1 MQSQC
6 SGQRHHPPVFDGE
19 CGEEMLGAAVNE
31 PTSPNASFADSETVA
46 GTSSQN
52 FPDRAT
58 IALSKATPFNEATT
72 GKPRRPG
79 RRVCAANDQVAP
91 GSKGTCTAF
100 SLWPLRSSA
109 WKRLVS
115 MGLWALTPK
124 STRRARRLDFAGNTA
139 GDWQRTARH
148 DAPEADLPERADR
161 SLIVRCHPVRNLQ
174 HRNSTPALMPM
185 GAFGI
190 LGPAASLSVS
200 SGCRS
205 RRRNHQSPVGILFV
219 CRAVSFPQGGDQC
232 RWARNGQPHV
242 GFGTDRDRSAR
253 RAKLPG

>member
-1 MQSQC
+1 
-6 SGQRHHPPVFDGE
+6 
-19 CGEEMLGAAVNE
+19 MLGAAVNE

-185 GAFGI
+185 GAFSI
-190 LGPAASLSVS
+190 LGPARQSIRQLRLSIKAQEPS
-200 SGCRS
+200 IPGGNLIRLPRCIFPAGRRSMPMGPKRTAPCRF
-205 RRRNHQSPVGILFV
+205 RHRP
-219 CRAVSFPQGGDQC
+219 
-232 RWARNGQPHV
+232 
-242 GFGTDRDRSAR
+242 
-253 RAKLPG
+253 